1 MIATSERRELFQI
14 VGDKV
19 RLNLH
24 AGQTRVW
31 DSKRRFVFMIAGTQ
45 GGKTSFGPWWLWRE
59 IEQCGSGDYIAATA
73 TYDLFKLKM
82 LPEVLHVFEDILH
95 IGRYW
100 AGDGVLEIRN
110 PETGEFDA
118 RKSTDPMYARV
129 ILRSAQTKGGLESAT
144 IKGGWLDEVG
154 LYPLLAWEA
163 VRRRLSLSRGRVLGT
178 TTPYNLGWLKQQV
191 YDRWRA
197 GDPDI
202 DVIQFTSVTN
212 PAFPQ
217 EEFDDM
223 RQSMPGWKFM
233 MFYGGQFEKPAGL
246 IYSDFID
253 DYRENGGHKVRP
265 FVVPVEWPRYGGID
279 PGGVNTAKLWL
290 AHDTIADVYYLYRE
304 SLDGNKSTKQHV
316 KDILDRIKLTGER
329 VITWHIGQKS
339 EGQQRMDYRAAGLTG
354 VVDPDVTDVESG
366 IDRVIELLK
375 DFRLFIFDTCIGTLD
390 QMGSYARELDDMGEP
405 TEAIKDKAKYHYL
418 DGLRYLVAGLKRRN
432 QGRVVQARAKGLWD
446 GRR

>member
-59 IEQCGSGDYIAATA
+59 IEQRGPGDYIAATA

-82 LPEVLHVFEDILH
+82 LPEVLHVFEDVLN

-110 PETGEFDA
+110 PATGEFDA

-144 IKGGWLDEVG
+144 IKGGWLDEIG

-178 TTPYNLGWLKQQV
+178 TTPYNLGWLKQQI
-191 YDRWRA
+191 YDRWKA

-202 DVIQFTSVTN
+202 DVIQFTSVEN

-217 EEFDDM
+217 EEYDDVQ
-223 RQSMPGWKFM
+223 RSMPDWKFR

-253 DYRENGGHKVRP
+253 EYREQGGHVVRP
-265 FVVPVEWPRYGGID
+265 FTIPLEWPRIGGID
-279 PGGVNTAKLWL
+279 PGAVNTAKLWL
-290 AHDTIADVYYLYRE
+290 AHDTTADVYYLYRE
-304 SLDGNKSTKQHV
+304 TLDGDKSTKQHV
-316 KDILDRIKLTGER
+316 KAVGDFHKLTGER

-339 EGQQRMDYRAAGLTG
+339 ESQQRMDYKEAGLLG
-354 VVDPDVTDVESG
+354 VVEPEVTDVESG
-366 IDRVIELLK
+366 IDRVTELLK
-375 DFRLFIFDTCIGTLD
+375 DFRLFIFDTCTGTLD
-390 QMGSYARELDDMGEP
+390 QIGSYARKLDDMGEP
-405 TEAIKDKAKYHYL
+405 TEEIKDKQKYHYL
-418 DGLRYLVAGLKRRN
+418 DALRYAAAGLRRRV
-432 QGRVVQARAKGLWD
+432 RVGVVRAQARGLWD